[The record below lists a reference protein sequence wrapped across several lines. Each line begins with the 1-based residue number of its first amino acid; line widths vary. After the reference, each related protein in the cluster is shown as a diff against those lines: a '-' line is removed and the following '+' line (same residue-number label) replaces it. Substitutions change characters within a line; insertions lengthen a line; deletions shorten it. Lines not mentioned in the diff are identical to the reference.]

1 MNAQQRQPVPLPN
14 TVTELESRRII
25 STGPNLNTDMDRVVR
40 ALWENPDF
48 RKWLNACWDSE
59 ALEGAKVADD
69 FMATEMIREYC
80 QRKDFPELHYIG
92 RKNLWTIRQSM
103 NVVLRRFG
111 MSRKQRAQT
120 VAGEIVPNDE
130 E

>member
-1 MNAQQRQPVPLPN
+1 
-14 TVTELESRRII
+14 
-25 STGPNLNTDMDRVVR
+25 MDRVVR

-69 FMATEMIREYC
+69 FRAADMIQAYC
-80 QRKDFPELHYIG
+80 QRKEFPELHYIG
-92 RKNLWTIRQSM
+92 RKNLWTIRSSM

-120 VAGEIVPNDE
+120 VAGEIVPNDDE
-130 E
+130 